1 MILVI
6 GLGCFGIY
14 WVANSWGLSPSA
26 RAAEDIPTMV
36 VKRMNLR
43 DKVVEEGSLES
54 QSTVTGQCQID
65 HHENKIIFLAPEGSL
80 VKKGQVVT
88 KFDDSQFQEYVS
100 ERVTRVNTALAA
112 VEAARQQLV
121 VQKDENES
129 TIRAAEQA
137 VEFAELDLKKYEDGD
152 YKVTRS
158 GMEFEISESETN
170 LEKVRRKMENVRALV
185 KRGFSNAE
193 AYLEAQQQVRSAE
206 IRVTRDRQKL
216 ATLDLS
222 LIHI

>member
-1 MILVI
+1 
-6 GLGCFGIY
+6 
-14 WVANSWGLSPSA
+14 
-26 RAAEDIPTMV
+26 MV

-100 ERVTRVNTALAA
+100 ERVTRVNTALAL

-121 VQKDENES
+121 VQKDENENQ
-129 TIRAAEQA
+129 R
-137 VEFAELDLKKYEDGD
+137 KK
-152 YKVTRS
+152 S
-158 GMEFEISESETN
+158 
-170 LEKVRRKMENVRALV
+170 
-185 KRGFSNAE
+185 
-193 AYLEAQQQVRSAE
+193 
-206 IRVTRDRQKL
+206 
-216 ATLDLS
+216 
-222 LIHI
+222 